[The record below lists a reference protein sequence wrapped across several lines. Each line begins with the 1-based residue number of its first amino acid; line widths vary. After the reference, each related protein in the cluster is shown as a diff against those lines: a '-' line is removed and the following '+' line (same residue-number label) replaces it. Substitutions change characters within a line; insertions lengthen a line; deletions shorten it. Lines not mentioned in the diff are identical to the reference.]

1 MIKKPSFL
9 LRILIMLVIWYS
21 TILQRSFPQ
30 QTGSQSQKDTTRITV
45 TGIIRDRRTGEA
57 LPYASVLLKGTK
69 VGAMANTDGA
79 FTLFNVP
86 KDSCTLTASYIG
98 YKNKEIFVISSQ
110 LTSRIQI
117 ELDAIAVE
125 LHAVTIEAE
134 TEDIMEVSGA
144 RISTVKMSPKQ
155 LAILPNA
162 GDKDIMRAF
171 QLMPGISA
179 SNENSS
185 GLYVRGGTP
194 DQNLIVYDG
203 FTVYHVDHLY
213 GFYSAF
219 NSSAVKDVQLYKGG
233 FDSKFGGRLSSV
245 TEITGKDGDSKQTN
259 IKGNVTL
266 MSADALLEGPIG
278 RRITYLLAFRRSWE
292 GGIYSKIFDKYNT
305 DETNTPQIGGG
316 RPGIGPSFENTVS
329 SYFYDLNAKLTYHPS
344 EDDIISLS
352 LYNGTDNLDNGQSP
366 EFGGGGP
373 FGGGGTGGG
382 SLEINDLTNY
392 GNFGSGFKWSRKWTP
407 EIYGTTLIS
416 FSNYYS
422 DRDRSNSGTITT
434 SDGSSRDIKTGTI
447 ENNDLYD
454 YSFKT
459 DFQYD
464 ISQISQYGFGAFA
477 TSYDISYSFAQNDT
491 VKILDRKNT
500 GGIAGGYLQT
510 TLKYFDELL
519 SVTPGLRATWFEGTE
534 DIYLEPR
541 FSAQYHYTDEITFRF
556 ASGLY
561 YQFANRITR
570 EDILSGSRD
579 FWILADG
586 KRVPVS
592 SAIHYIAGTS
602 YETGGYLFSAEAYY
616 KIMDN
621 LSEYSLRY
629 TPSFQQRA
637 LTYEENFF
645 TGSGYA
651 RGIEFLAQK
660 KYGKFSGW
668 MSYTLGQAR
677 NHFDVYSSSDY
688 PANQDVTHEFKIVS
702 MYSWKQWDFS
712 ATWIFA
718 TGRPYT
724 APLGAYTVTLL
735 DGTTQDYYTVGDK
748 NSFRFQD
755 YHRLDAAVTYKF
767 IDEDNKREIG
777 SIGVSLFNLYD
788 RKNAWYKEFQIVE
801 GEIIETN
808 INYLGFTPNIMLS
821 LSF

>member
-1 MIKKPSFL
+1 MI
-9 LRILIMLVIWYS
+9 RIVVMLVIWYS
-21 TILQRSFPQ
+21 TILQYSFPQ
-30 QTGSQSQKDTTRITV
+30 QTGSQSQNDTTRITV
-45 TGIIRDRRTGEA
+45 TGIIKDKKTGEA

-69 VGAMANTDGA
+69 RGTMANADGV

-86 KDSCTLTASYIG
+86 KDSCTLAASYIG
-98 YKNKEIFVISSQ
+98 YKHKEVFLISSQ
-110 LTSRIQI
+110 LTSRILI
-117 ELDAIAVE
+117 ELNAIAVE

-134 TEDIMEVSGA
+134 TEDIMEVSGS

-245 TEITGKDGDSKQTN
+245 TEITGKDGDAKQT
-259 IKGNVTL
+259 ILKGNVTL
-266 MSADALLEGPIG
+266 MSADALLEGPLG
-278 RRITYLLAFRRSWE
+278 KPFTYLFAFRRSWE

-316 RPGIGPSFENTVS
+316 RGPGGGLSFENTVS
-329 SYFYDLNAKLTYHPS
+329 SYFYDLNAKLTYHPT
-344 EDDIISLS
+344 EDDILSLS
-352 LYNGTDNLDNGQSP
+352 IYNGTDNLDNGQKP
-366 EFGGGGP
+366 ELPSFGGSNRISGVN
-373 FGGGGTGGG
+373 F
-382 SLEINDLTNY
+382 EINDLTNY
-392 GNFGSGFKWSRKWTP
+392 GNFGSGLKWSRKWTP
-407 EIYGTTLIS
+407 GLYGTTVIS

-422 DRDRSNSGTITT
+422 DRDRSNNGTVITP
-434 SDGSSRDIKTGTI
+434 DGSTREIKTGTL

-464 ISQISQYGFGAFA
+464 ISQNSQLGFGGFA
-477 TSYDISYSFAQNDT
+477 TSYDIAYSFAQNDT
-491 VKILDRKNT
+491 IKILDRKNT
-500 GGIAGGYLQT
+500 GIITGGYLQS
-510 TLKYFDELL
+510 TLKYFDEVLHFM
-519 SVTPGLRATWFEGTE
+519 PGIRATWFDGTE

-541 FSAQYHYTDEITFRF
+541 FSAHYHSTDEITFRF

-592 SAIHYIAGTS
+592 SAIHYIVGTS
-602 YETGGYLFSAEAYY
+602 YETSGYLFSAEAYY

-629 TPSFQQRA
+629 TPSIQQQA

-660 KYGKFSGW
+660 KYGKISGW

-677 NHFDVYSSSDY
+677 NHFNVYSSSDY
-688 PANQDVTHEFKIVS
+688 PANHDVTHEFKIVS
-702 MYSWKQWDFS
+702 MYSWKQWDLS

-735 DGTTQDYYTVGDK
+735 DGTTKDYYTVGEK
-748 NSFRFQD
+748 NSFRFQN
-755 YHRLDAAVTYKF
+755 YHRFDVAVNYKF
-767 IDEDNKREIG
+767 IDEDDKREIG

-788 RKNAWYKEFQIVE
+788 RKNGWYKEFQIVE

-808 INYLGFTPNIMLS
+808 INYLGFTPNITLS